1 MTRLGALRLI
11 LSLGIVVVLVAW
23 GQPDTRTLAAWTD
36 SVQVSGATLK
46 TAALA
51 PPTSV
56 AVTQACVADPAPVRR
71 SGAGGTSFATG
82 GGSGSLV
89 IPKPSGAV
97 TGDLLVAG
105 ITWGGNYLSTFLGPP
120 AGWTLVRKD
129 ADNALGQ
136 FVYTRFVVA
145 GEPSSY
151 TWTGLSENAAGGIA
165 AYSGVDTSA
174 PVNASSGQVD
184 SVDEFR
190 DRPFADHHPGQRHPG
205 RRLRP
210 PEQREPESA
219 RRHDRDLDRLHLRR
233 LTRPDL
239 EHGRR
244 AVVADGRCDRE
255 PDRHRVG
262 RAQCRPAH
270 RSSAS
275 GQALCDD
282 DLDTVDI
289 RLRHRPAVHP
299 ELERRDPEGG
309 NAVVRHHQPER
320 RAPDQRHQLHRRRHH
335 NLQQLDLRRPPRR
348 RSPVAAADHP
358 APICGPAG

>member
-184 SVDEFR
+184 SVTNSATAPSLTTTR
-190 DRPFADHHPGQRHPG
+190 DNVTLVGVFGLLNNVNQSPPGGMTAIWTGFTSGGSPGQTSSMAAEQSWPTAGATGSRTATASGARSVGQLIALQPPA
-205 RRLRP
+205 RP
-210 PEQREPESA
+210 YATTTWTPSTSGYATGQQFTRSSNAVTQREATLSSGTTSQSDGP
-219 RRHDRDLDRLHLRR
+219 
-233 LTRPDL
+233 LTSGTSYTVAVTTTFNNWTSSTASSSFT
-239 EHGRR
+239 GRS
-244 AVVADGRCDRE
+244 C
-255 PDRHRVG
+255 
-262 RAQCRPAH
+262 
-270 RSSAS
+270 
-275 GQALCDD
+275 
-282 DLDTVDI
+282 
-289 RLRHRPAVHP
+289 
-299 ELERRDPEGG
+299 
-309 NAVVRHHQPER
+309 
-320 RAPDQRHQLHRRRHH
+320 
-335 NLQQLDLRRPPRR
+335 
-348 RSPVAAADHP
+348 
-358 APICGPAG
+358 